1 MKKAC
6 QEKHLQFFLTQLFVQ
21 PSAII
26 IILFLFFE
34 SRNIWKKKFNFNY
47 YHIWR
52 EILGEKKPQK
62 KQKTLNTDQFSVCD
76 LISKVLPPPVVLL

>member
-62 KQKTLNTDQFSVCD
+62 KTKN
-76 LISKVLPPPVVLL
+76 IKY